1 MSAPIVKATLP
12 AAADLLLRWF
22 KHELN
27 DKTVRSETQKF
38 LEACGKIKPLGE
50 ALAEMRAN
58 GEKPS
63 TAVGIEVLTRIFHG
77 FYCGLRDLMRCDRRY
92 YLVAV

>member
-1 MSAPIVKATLP
+1 MSDITIKATLP

-27 DKTVRSETQKF
+27 DKTIRTETQKF

-50 ALAEMRAN
+50 VLAEMRAN
-58 GEKPS
+58 GEKPNGQL
-63 TAVGIEVLTRIFHG
+63 GIEVLTRIFHG